1 MDVVNTLKKFKDFPK
16 KRIFVTKFKKSDNL
30 IKTNRH
36 I

>member
-1 MDVVNTLKKFKDFPK
+1 MDVVNILKKFKDFPK

-30 IKTNRH
+30 IKTNRY